1 MVDEA
6 LRASPTAGEA
16 DAALDAA
23 RAARDAPYSG
33 LLQQIDASASAERT
47 RINAAAF
54 GFDGFPTREL
64 SRYTAGLGVS
74 YDLDLF
80 GGGRRAREAASAR
93 LEAELFRHRAAQL
106 TLAADV
112 TTAAIEIVALR
123 AEIDAVEAIVADDE
137 RTLDLVER
145 ALAAGA
151 VGDIDRIRAQTQQDG
166 AELPRSR
173 ARLSA
178 AQTELDMLLGRM
190 PGGGAPNSI
199 RAR

>member
-6 LRASPTAGEA
+6 LRARPTAGEA